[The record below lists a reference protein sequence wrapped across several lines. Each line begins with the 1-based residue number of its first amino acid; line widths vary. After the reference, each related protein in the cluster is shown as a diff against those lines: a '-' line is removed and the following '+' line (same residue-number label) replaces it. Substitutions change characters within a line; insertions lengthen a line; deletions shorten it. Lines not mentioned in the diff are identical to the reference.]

1 MKLYRAAIIQSNAR
15 NYVIALYANQISGKQ
30 LQIYTANI
38 PILRVHQYPLIEQSA
53 KCRLDVSSFL
63 LVYGSYS

>member
-1 MKLYRAAIIQSNAR
+1 MKLYKAAIIQNNAR

-38 PILRVHQYPLIEQSA
+38 PIFKSPSISSNRT
-53 KCRLDVSSFL
+53 VS
-63 LVYGSYS
+63 